1 MKRLTEYISE
11 LLHSQIDP
19 NMCRDLAD
27 VRPPV
32 DKQSITSKND
42 IIHVEFEYKDK
53 IYKYDIKYNDLDF
66 GTSENIHWHVV
77 KVEKGVTFDI
87 HAQKSGTGKYNATI
101 INMIVDV
108 KKKDKKI
115 DEITPHCQIYSYDE
129 NNNPL
134 NIDIHNI

>member
-1 MKRLTEYISE
+1 MKKLSLYISE

-19 NMCRDLAD
+19 NMCRDIAD

-42 IIHVEFEYKDK
+42 IIHVEFEYEDK
-53 IYKYDIKYNDLDF
+53 IYKYDIKYNELDF

-77 KVEKGVTFDI
+77 KVEDNIKFDI
-87 HAQKSGTGKYNATI
+87 HAQKSGTGRYNATI

-108 KKKDKKI
+108 KDNDKKV
-115 DEITPHCQIYSYDE
+115 DEITPHCEIHSYSD
-129 NNNPL
+129 NIGTP

>member
-1 MKRLTEYISE
+1 
-11 LLHSQIDP
+11 
-19 NMCRDLAD
+19 MCRDLTD

-108 KKKDKKI
+108 KKKDKKL
-115 DEITPHCQIYSYDE
+115 EEVGYKNYGK
-129 NNNPL
+129 
-134 NIDIHNI
+134 

>member
-66 GTSENIHWHVV
+66 GTSENIHWHTRQRAGHLLRNLAVQQV
-77 KVEKGVTFDI
+77 
-87 HAQKSGTGKYNATI
+87 SRRRY
-101 INMIVDV
+101 
-108 KKKDKKI
+108 
-115 DEITPHCQIYSYDE
+115 
-129 NNNPL
+129 
-134 NIDIHNI
+134 

>member
-53 IYKYDIKYNDLDF
+53 IYKYDIKYNDLIF
-66 GTSENIHWHVV
+66 ITLKRYFNTFIACSNIVLYKNLFTV
-77 KVEKGVTFDI
+77 LEAV
-87 HAQKSGTGKYNATI
+87 N
-101 INMIVDV
+101 
-108 KKKDKKI
+108 
-115 DEITPHCQIYSYDE
+115 
-129 NNNPL
+129 
-134 NIDIHNI
+134 

>member
-1 MKRLTEYISE
+1 MKSLKQYINE

-19 NMCRDLAD
+19 NMCRDIAD

-42 IIHVEFEYKDK
+42 IIHVEFKYNDK
-53 IYKYDIKYNDLDF
+53 IYKYDIKYNELEF
-66 GTSENIHWHVV
+66 GTSENIHWHVI
-77 KVEKGVTFDI
+77 KKENGLSFDI
-87 HAQKSGTGKYNATI
+87 HAQKSGTGRYNATI
-101 INMIVDV
+101 INMIIDV
-108 KKKDKKI
+108 KKNDKKV